1 MTPSA
6 ILLVVVALLSA
17 NCGPATPGPRSGERP
32 VASTPSATPTQQEQ
46 GITQEQGTTTEGQ
59 IFPEKGEFPP
69 GPKLTPEEHERL
81 LQGTRRRVPDASG
94 SDADRPGPPAR

>member
-17 NCGPATPGPRSGERP
+17 NCGPATAGPRSGERP
-32 VASTPSATPTQQEQ
+32 VASTPSAMPTQEQ
-46 GITQEQGTTTEGQ
+46 GITTEGQ
-59 IFPEKGEFPP
+59 SFPEKGEFPP

-94 SDADRPGPPAR
+94 PDADRSNPPPIR

>member
-1 MTPSA
+1 MNTSA

-17 NCGPATPGPRSGERP
+17 NCGPATAGPRSGERP
-32 VASTPSATPTQQEQ
+32 VASTPSATP
-46 GITQEQGTTTEGQ
+46 TQEQGTTTEGQ

-94 SDADRPGPPAR
+94 SDADRSNPPPIR

>member
-1 MTPSA
+1 MNTSA

-32 VASTPSATPTQQEQ
+32 VASTPSATPTQEQ
-46 GITQEQGTTTEGQ
+46 GITTEGQ
-59 IFPEKGEFPP
+59 IFPEKGEFPS

>member
-1 MTPSA
+1 MTLSA
-6 ILLVVVALLSA
+6 ILLVVVTLLPA
-17 NCGPATPGPRSGERP
+17 NCGPATAGPRSGERP

-46 GITQEQGTTTEGQ
+46 GTQGTTTEGQ

-94 SDADRPGPPAR
+94 PDADRSNPPPIR